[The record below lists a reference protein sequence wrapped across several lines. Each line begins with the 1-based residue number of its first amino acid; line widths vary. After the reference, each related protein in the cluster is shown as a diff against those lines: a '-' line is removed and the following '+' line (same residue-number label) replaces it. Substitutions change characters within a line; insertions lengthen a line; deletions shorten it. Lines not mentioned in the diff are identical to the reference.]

1 MSTNYIN
8 ALNVGTGLDTAKL
21 VDAIVDARRVPR
33 ENLINDKIEAREVQ
47 ISAFAGIKKTLN
59 DFSTNATLYDG
70 VNGAQITTTGA
81 DFSASINNSSLVNEF
96 SHSIS
101 VDALA
106 TGQTL
111 VFDGFSSPTD
121 TLGSGTLTFSFGTWS
136 GGSFTANGTSSS
148 VTISDGNE
156 SLEAIAASINDAD
169 IDVTA
174 SVIET
179 STDEYSLLLRSASGA
194 DSAMAIAVTED
205 DSSETL
211 DALTYTSYDS
221 SVETV
226 AAADAVITID
236 GLEVRRG
243 SNTVTDLIDGVTLN
257 LASVSSS
264 AQSLTSSF
272 DTSTALTAAQGLVA
286 EINVILTT
294 LTNASDHGG
303 NGGTKG
309 DLAGNPLV
317 RSMINQIRSIITS
330 ELEGFG
336 HDDVYL
342 ANYGILTTRSGT
354 LSIDEDA
361 FTAQY
366 EANPD
371 AFNAVLN
378 SRVTT
383 DSSMVSAK
391 ISGSSY
397 KPGDYSFTRVGGL
410 GFIEGDA
417 MNLNNGVYFI
427 DEGDADGLMVTLTG
441 AGADTAVHIGTSF
454 LDQMLSF
461 AGDMVSYGNDIDDS
475 ISDYTDDISDYKDT
489 LANFETQIAGL
500 REQYVSKFAAMDTA
514 VASLNNTRDS
524 LDSFMEGWKASLKA

>member
-33 ENLINDKIEAREVQ
+33 ENLINDKIETREVQ
-47 ISAFAGIKKTLN
+47 ISAFAGIKKTLTDFSAN
-59 DFSTNATLYDG
+59 ASLYEGVNGVQVTNTGSDFSTAISD
-70 VNGAQITTTGA
+70 
-81 DFSASINNSSLVNEF
+81 SSLVNEF

-111 VFDGFSSPTD
+111 VFDGFSSPAD
-121 TLGSGTLTFSFGTWS
+121 TLGSGTLTFNFGTWS

-194 DSAMAIAVTED
+194 DSAMAIAVVED

-211 DALTYTSYDS
+211 DSLAYTSYDS

-236 GLEVRRG
+236 GLEVQRG

-257 LASVSSS
+257 LSAVSSS
-264 AQSLTSSF
+264 AQKLKSSF
-272 DTSTALTAAQGLVA
+272 DTATALTAAPGLVA
-286 EINVILTT
+286 EINVMLTT
-294 LTNASDHGG
+294 LNTASDRGG
-303 NGGTKG
+303 DGGTKG

-330 ELEGFG
+330 ELDGFG

-342 ANYGILTTRSGT
+342 ANYGILTNRDGT
-354 LSIDEDA
+354 LSVDETT
-361 FTAQY
+361 FTTQY
-366 EANPD
+366 ETNPD

-383 DSSMVSAK
+383 DSSMVSAEVK
-391 ISGSSY
+391 GSSY
-397 KPGDYSFTRVGGL
+397 TAGDYSFTRSGGL
-410 GFIEGDA
+410 AFLDSDA
-417 MNLNNGVYFI
+417 MTLSDGIYSINSGN
-427 DEGDADGLMVTLTG
+427 ASGLMVSLTG
-441 AGADTAVHIGTSF
+441 AGADTTIHIGTSF

-461 AGDMVSYGNDIDDS
+461 ATDMVAYGNDIDES
-475 ISDYTDDISDYKDT
+475 ISDYTDDISDYQDT
-489 LANFETQIAGL
+489 LANFETQIASL
-500 REQYVSKFAAMDTA
+500 RTQYVNRFAAMDTA

>member
-33 ENLINDKIEAREVQ
+33 ENLINDKIETREVQ
-47 ISAFAGIKKTLN
+47 ISALAEIKKTLT
-59 DFSTNATLYDG
+59 DFSNNATLYEG
-70 VNGAQITTTGA
+70 VNGVQVTNGGS
-81 DFSASINNSSLVNEF
+81 DFFATISDSSLVNEF

-148 VTISDGNE
+148 VSITDGNE

-179 STDEYSLLLRSASGA
+179 STEAYSLLLRSASGA
-194 DSAMAIAVTED
+194 DNAMSVAVTED

-211 DALTYTSYDS
+211 DNLAYTSYDGS
-221 SVETV
+221 IETV
-226 AAADAVITID
+226 AAANAVISID
-236 GLEVRRG
+236 GLEVQRG

-257 LASVSSS
+257 LSAVSSS

-286 EINVILTT
+286 EINVRLTT
-294 LTNASDHGG
+294 LNAASDRGG
-303 NGGTKG
+303 DGGTRG

-317 RSMINQIRSIITS
+317 RSMINQIRAIITS
-330 ELEGFG
+330 ELDGFG

-342 ANYGILTTRSGT
+342 ANYGILTNRDGT
-354 LSIDEDA
+354 LSIDEDT
-361 FTAQY
+361 FTTQY

-383 DSSMVSAK
+383 ESSMVAAEV
-391 ISGSSY
+391 SGSSY
-397 KPGDYSFTRVGGL
+397 TAGDYAFALDRGGATL
-410 GFIEGDA
+410 DGDA
-417 MNLNNGVYFI
+417 MTLSDSIYSISSGN
-427 DEGDADGLMVTLTG
+427 AAGLMVTMTG
-441 AGADTAVHIGTSF
+441 AGADTTIHIGTSF

-461 AGDMVSYGNDIDDS
+461 ANDMVAYGNDIDES
-475 ISDYTDDISDYKDT
+475 ISDYTDDVSDYQDT
-489 LANFETQIAGL
+489 LANFETQIASL
-500 REQYVSKFAAMDTA
+500 RAQYVDKFTAMDTA

-524 LDSFMEGWKASLKA
+524 LDSFMEGWKASLSA